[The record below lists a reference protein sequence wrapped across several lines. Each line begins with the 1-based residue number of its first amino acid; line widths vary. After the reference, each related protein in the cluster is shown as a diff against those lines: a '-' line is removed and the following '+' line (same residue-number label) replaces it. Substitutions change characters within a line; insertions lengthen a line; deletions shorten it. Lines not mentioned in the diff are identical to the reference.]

1 MELRQLEYFEAVYR
15 HRNFTKA
22 AEELHVTQP
31 TVTTAIKNLEKE
43 LGVLVFD
50 RENGSIRLTPSG
62 EDLLIHTQ
70 VILKN
75 VGKIYEKVKNESTYR
90 RQEIQVGIPPISCSM
105 LYPLVLTDFAR
116 EHPNIDVHIQD
127 CCNHE
132 TIQRLLQDDL
142 DLGFI
147 ILPEIPDRSLDT
159 LSLESGRLTVLLS
172 SSHPLAEKENISF
185 SDLAN
190 EDILMYE
197 KGTSYIE
204 IRLQNEF
211 EARGI
216 PWNIRHYFSN
226 FSTIY
231 DLVTQNFGIAFSMTT
246 TSPVLQNLSGM
257 VTRPFAEPMEYK
269 IGLAW
274 TKNKYL
280 PTASREFIRFTCERY
295 VVSS

>member
-1 MELRQLEYFEAVYR
+1 
-15 HRNFTKA
+15 
-22 AEELHVTQP
+22 
-31 TVTTAIKNLEKE
+31 
-43 LGVLVFD
+43 
-50 RENGSIRLTPSG
+50 
-62 EDLLIHTQ
+62 
-70 VILKN
+70 
-75 VGKIYEKVKNESTYR
+75 
-90 RQEIQVGIPPISCSM
+90 
-105 LYPLVLTDFAR
+105 
-116 EHPNIDVHIQD
+116 
-127 CCNHE
+127 
-132 TIQRLLQDDL
+132 
-142 DLGFI
+142 
-147 ILPEIPDRSLDT
+147 
-159 LSLESGRLTVLLS
+159 LTVLLS